1 MRTRNIRLFVAA
13 MIAVLAATAVQA
25 LDWPKSTITIIVPT
39 AAGGGTDLSAR
50 AFAKYAK
57 KVLGVQMIV
66 MNVPGGGSFNG
77 TKKAHDSAPD
87 GYTVMF
93 SHNTVIANYVTGL
106 APYSVDGFEIG
117 PRTVSDNALGLFV
130 GKDFPARTMPEF
142 IAECKKRP
150 GQVSSATEIGANTYF
165 LLMALQNATG
175 IELKVVDAG
184 NNSERAAAV
193 LGGHIDSMPNS
204 MGTVKGYVESGDF
217 FSLGFTDK
225 VRNEVFP
232 DIPTCMDQG
241 VDFYFPG
248 YEFSFFFPKG
258 TPPEVVAKFDEAA
271 KEIVNSDAYKKDI
284 LNLGFVPKY
293 LDREANTKDY
303 AEMQKMYEELAA
315 QMKAA
320 QKK

>member
-1 MRTRNIRLFVAA
+1 MRKMHVRLF
-13 MIAVLAATAVQA
+13 LAAVVAVAMTSACQA
-25 LDWPKSTITIIVPT
+25 LDWPKSTITIVVPT

-50 AFAKYAK
+50 TFARHARE
-57 KVLGVQMIV
+57 VLGVQMVV

-87 GYTVMF
+87 GNTILF
-93 SHNTVIANYVTGL
+93 SHNTLIANYVTGL

-130 GKDFPARTMPEF
+130 GKDFPAKDMKEF
-142 IAECKKRP
+142 VEECKRRP
-150 GQVSSATEIGANTYF
+150 GQVSSATEVGANTYF

-175 IELKVVDAG
+175 IELKIVDAG
-184 NNSERAAAV
+184 NNAERATAV

-217 FSLGFTDK
+217 RSLGFTDK

-232 DIPTCMDQG
+232 DIPTCQEQG
-241 VDFYFPG
+241 VDFVFPG

-258 TPPEVVAKFDEAA
+258 TPEEIVAKFDEAA
-271 KEIVNSDAYKKDI
+271 KQVVNSEAYKKDI
-284 LNLGFVPKY
+284 LKLGFVPKY
-293 LDREANTKDY
+293 LDRNENTRDY

-315 QMKAA
+315 QMRAA